1 MKDYQKLSDRELLNE
16 LLNDSAAAEALLQN
30 FGTIRGI
37 SQASDER
44 MKQIPLGLYGCAR
57 GFELLRAAAEFGRR
71 TFVTKTPRKVTDA
84 QSAARILVPKLG
96 QLQTEQCWVLFLGR
110 NNGVLATEQMTSGGT
125 DAVVIDKKVILR
137 RAVDLNAAGIILAHN
152 HPSGKLEPSRADCK
166 MTGELRDAANIV
178 GILLLD
184 HLIIAGNGYYS
195 FSDEKASELA

>member
-96 QLQTEQCWVLFLGR
+96 QLQTEQCWALFLGR